1 MPLKPIGDD
10 AERRRQ
16 GNHAAS
22 LDSRMDSF
30 PGSSSLSVCI
40 PPLCCRSSF
49 ARRAFTS
56 ESPKTE
62 IITSTAASKPS
73 RFKSQHCSHRTQ
85 RSQACQA
92 RLGTKHPARPAYRGT
107 ACRDPLI
114 SWKHPAVSR
123 SSSFPIH
130 RAMRHEPRATPFLA
144 SAGTSSDLQRG
155 VPFSK
160 TNPEA

>member
-1 MPLKPIGDD
+1 MQPHLTQGWLRFRLYLAYLPVSLLSAAVPLLRNELFVTLQTLQAPKTRDNNKHGCVK
-10 AERRRQ
+10 AV
-16 GNHAAS
+16 
-22 LDSRMDSF
+22 
-30 PGSSSLSVCI
+30 SLSRVN
-40 PPLCCRSSF
+40 
-49 ARRAFTS
+49 
-56 ESPKTE
+56 
-62 IITSTAASKPS
+62 TALTAP
-73 RFKSQHCSHRTQ
+73 
-85 RSQACQA
+85 

-107 ACRDPLI
+107 VCRDPLI
-114 SWKHPAVSR
+114 SWEHPAVSR